1 MYGLLFTLIA
11 GILGL
16 TTIGICALQ
25 PQMHKT
31 FFVYNSDYVI
41 VEPADKVEVVKNL
54 PTQVNQPQKEEK
66 KVTVQKV
73 VKSVPKTTQ
82 KPVEKKIVKNS
93 PQPVQKI
100 QTSQQTV
107 NPLLGML
114 KETSTTKTE
123 PQKVVEE
130 KVQKAPQTLK
140 KEETAKPALKT
151 TTEEE
156 KARQEVILWNKWRSN
171 LQNKIM
177 SDVKLP
183 IMPEGTIFKFSFD
196 VDRYGK
202 ISNVK
207 TWSLTPAYTPYAI
220 QYIAP
225 VIRGYQGRDILN
237 FPEGSN
243 RFSTTVEGVWKISQ
257 TAKFSTPE
265 DFKDAE
271 RVIIDKE

>member
-1 MYGLLFTLIA
+1 MYRLLFTLIA

-107 NPLLGML
+107 NPLLSML
-114 KETSTTKTE
+114 KETSTAE
-123 PQKVVEE
+123 IGQQKVVEK
-130 KVQKAPQTLK
+130 KVQPAPQSVK
-140 KEETAKPALKT
+140 KEETKPAAKT
-151 TTEEE
+151 VTEEE

-243 RFSTTVEGVWKISQ
+243 RFSTTVEGGWKISK

-271 RVIIDKE
+271 KVIIDKE

>member
-1 MYGLLFTLIA
+1 MFTLIA

-82 KPVEKKIVKNS
+82 KPVEKKVVKNS

-107 NPLLGML
+107 NPLLSML
-114 KETSTTKTE
+114 KETSTTE
-123 PQKVVEE
+123 SAQQKVVEK
-130 KVQKAPQTLK
+130 KVQTAPQSVK
-140 KEETAKPALKT
+140 KEETKPAAKT
-151 TTEEE
+151 VTEEE

-243 RFSTTVEGVWKISQ
+243 RFSTTVEGGWKISQ

>member
-1 MYGLLFTLIA
+1 MYRLLFTLIA

-82 KPVEKKIVKNS
+82 KPVEKKVVKNS

-107 NPLLGML
+107 NPLLSML
-114 KETSTTKTE
+114 KETSTAE
-123 PQKVVEE
+123 IGQQKVVEK
-130 KVQKAPQTLK
+130 KVQPAPQSVK
-140 KEETAKPALKT
+140 KEETKPAAKT
-151 TTEEE
+151 VTEEE

-243 RFSTTVEGVWKISQ
+243 RFSTTVEGGWKISQ

>member
-82 KPVEKKIVKNS
+82 KPVEKKSVKNS

-107 NPLLGML
+107 NPLLSML
-114 KETSTTKTE
+114 KETSTTE
-123 PQKVVEE
+123 SAQQKVVE
-130 KVQKAPQTLK
+130 KNVQTALQSVK
-140 KEETAKPALKT
+140 KEETKPAAKT
-151 TTEEE
+151 VTEEE

-243 RFSTTVEGVWKISQ
+243 RFSTTVEGGWKISQ

-271 RVIIDKE
+271 RVITDKE

>member
-1 MYGLLFTLIA
+1 
-11 GILGL
+11 
-16 TTIGICALQ
+16 
-25 PQMHKT
+25 MHKT

-41 VEPADKVEVVKNL
+41 VESADVKVEVVKNL
-54 PTQVNQPQKEEK
+54 PAQVNRPQKEEK

-82 KPVEKKIVKNS
+82 KPLEKKVVKT
-93 PQPVQKI
+93 QPVQKI
-100 QTSQQTV
+100 QTSQQTA
-107 NPLLGML
+107 NPLLSML
-114 KETSTTKTE
+114 KETSTAE
-123 PQKVVEE
+123 SAQQKVVEK
-130 KVQKAPQTLK
+130 KVQTAPQSVK
-140 KEETAKPALKT
+140 KEETIAKPAVQT
-151 TTEEE
+151 VTEEE

-243 RFSTTVEGVWKISQ
+243 RFSTTVEGGWKISQ

>member
-107 NPLLGML
+107 NPLLSML
-114 KETSTTKTE
+114 KETSTTE
-123 PQKVVEE
+123 SAQQKVVE
-130 KVQKAPQTLK
+130 KNVQTAPQSVK
-140 KEETAKPALKT
+140 KEETKPAAQT
-151 TTEEE
+151 VTEEE

-243 RFSTTVEGVWKISQ
+243 RFSTTVEGGWKISQ

>member
-107 NPLLGML
+107 NPLLSML
-114 KETSTTKTE
+114 KETSTTE
-123 PQKVVEE
+123 SAQQKVVE
-130 KVQKAPQTLK
+130 KNVQTALQSVK
-140 KEETAKPALKT
+140 KEETKPAAKT
-151 TTEEE
+151 VTEEE

-243 RFSTTVEGVWKISQ
+243 RFSTTVVGGWKISQ

>member
-1 MYGLLFTLIA
+1 MYRLLFTLIA

-54 PTQVNQPQKEEK
+54 PAQVNRPQKEEK

-82 KPVEKKIVKNS
+82 KPLEKKVVKN
-93 PQPVQKI
+93 QPVQKI
-100 QTSQQTV
+100 QTSQQTA
-107 NPLLGML
+107 NPLLSML
-114 KETSTTKTE
+114 KETSTAE
-123 PQKVVEE
+123 SAQQKVVEK
-130 KVQKAPQTLK
+130 KVQPAPQSVK
-140 KEETAKPALKT
+140 KEETKPAAKT
-151 TTEEE
+151 VTEEE

-243 RFSTTVEGVWKISQ
+243 RVSTTVEGGWKISQ

>member
-82 KPVEKKIVKNS
+82 KPVEKKVVKNS
-93 PQPVQKI
+93 SQPVQKI

-107 NPLLGML
+107 NPLLSML
-114 KETSTTKTE
+114 KETSTTE
-123 PQKVVEE
+123 SAQQKVVE
-130 KVQKAPQTLK
+130 KNVQTALQSVK
-140 KEETAKPALKT
+140 KEETKPAAKT
-151 TTEEE
+151 VSEEE

-243 RFSTTVEGVWKISQ
+243 RFSTTVEGGWKISQ

>member
-82 KPVEKKIVKNS
+82 KPVEKKSVKNS

-107 NPLLGML
+107 NPLLSIL
-114 KETSTTKTE
+114 KETSTTE
-123 PQKVVEE
+123 SAQQKVVE
-130 KVQKAPQTLK
+130 KNVQTALQSVK
-140 KEETAKPALKT
+140 KEETKPAAKT
-151 TTEEE
+151 VTEEE

-243 RFSTTVEGVWKISQ
+243 RFSTTVEGGWKISQ

>member
-82 KPVEKKIVKNS
+82 KPVEKKVVKNS

-107 NPLLGML
+107 NPLLSIL
-114 KETSTTKTE
+114 KETSTTE
-123 PQKVVEE
+123 SAQQKVVE
-130 KVQKAPQTLK
+130 KNVQTALQSVK
-140 KEETAKPALKT
+140 KEETKPAAKT
-151 TTEEE
+151 VTEEE

-243 RFSTTVEGVWKISQ
+243 RFSTTVEGGWKISQ

>member
-41 VEPADKVEVVKNL
+41 VEPADKVEVVKNV

-100 QTSQQTV
+100 QTSQQTA
-107 NPLLGML
+107 NPLLSML
-114 KETSTTKTE
+114 KETSTTE
-123 PQKVVEE
+123 SAQQKVVEK
-130 KVQKAPQTLK
+130 KVQTAPQSVK
-140 KEETAKPALKT
+140 KEETKPAAKT
-151 TTEEE
+151 VTEEE

-243 RFSTTVEGVWKISQ
+243 RFSTTVEGGWKISQ

>member
-82 KPVEKKIVKNS
+82 KPVEKKSVKNS

-107 NPLLGML
+107 NPLLSML

-130 KVQKAPQTLK
+130 KVQKAPQTVK
-140 KEETAKPALKT
+140 KEETKPAAKT
-151 TTEEE
+151 VTEEE

-243 RFSTTVEGVWKISQ
+243 RFSTTVEGGWKISQ

>member
-82 KPVEKKIVKNS
+82 KPVEKKVVKNS
-93 PQPVQKI
+93 SQPVQKI

-107 NPLLGML
+107 NPLLSML
-114 KETSTTKTE
+114 KETSTTE
-123 PQKVVEE
+123 SAQQKVVE
-130 KVQKAPQTLK
+130 KNVQTALQSVK
-140 KEETAKPALKT
+140 KEETKPAAKT
-151 TTEEE
+151 VTEEE

-243 RFSTTVEGVWKISQ
+243 RFSTTVEGGWKISQ

-271 RVIIDKE
+271 KVIIDKE

>member
-107 NPLLGML
+107 NPLLSML
-114 KETSTTKTE
+114 KETSTTE
-123 PQKVVEE
+123 SAQQKVVE
-130 KVQKAPQTLK
+130 KNVQTALQSVK
-140 KEETAKPALKT
+140 KEETKPAAKT
-151 TTEEE
+151 VTEEE

-237 FPEGSN
+237 FPEGSS
-243 RFSTTVEGVWKISQ
+243 RFSTTVEGGWKISQ

-271 RVIIDKE
+271 KVIIDKE

>member
-66 KVTVQKV
+66 KVIVQKV
-73 VKSVPKTTQ
+73 VRSVPKTTQ
-82 KPVEKKIVKNS
+82 KPVEKKVVKN
-93 PQPVQKI
+93 QPVQKI

-107 NPLLGML
+107 NPLLSML
-114 KETSTTKTE
+114 KETSTAE
-123 PQKVVEE
+123 SAQQKVVEK
-130 KVQKAPQTLK
+130 KVQPAPQSVK
-140 KEETAKPALKT
+140 KEETIAKPAVQT
-151 TTEEE
+151 VTEEE

-196 VDRYGK
+196 VDKYGK

-243 RFSTTVEGVWKISQ
+243 RFSTTVEGGWKISQ

>member
-1 MYGLLFTLIA
+1 MYRLLFTLIA

-54 PTQVNQPQKEEK
+54 PAQVNQPQKEEK

-73 VKSVPKTTQ
+73 VKSLPKTTQ
-82 KPVEKKIVKNS
+82 KPVEKKSVKNS

-107 NPLLGML
+107 NPLLSML
-114 KETSTTKTE
+114 KETSTTE
-123 PQKVVEE
+123 SAQQKVVE
-130 KVQKAPQTLK
+130 KNVQTAPQSVK
-140 KEETAKPALKT
+140 KEETKPAAKT
-151 TTEEE
+151 VTEEE

-196 VDRYGK
+196 VDKYGK

-243 RFSTTVEGVWKISQ
+243 RFSTTVEGGWKISQ

-271 RVIIDKE
+271 KVIIDKE

>member
-1 MYGLLFTLIA
+1 MYRLLFTLIA

-16 TTIGICALQ
+16 TTLGICALR

-41 VEPADKVEVVKNL
+41 VESADVKVEVVKNL
-54 PTQVNQPQKEEK
+54 PAQVNRPQKEEK

-73 VKSVPKTTQ
+73 VKSIPKTTQ
-82 KPVEKKIVKNS
+82 KPLEKKVVKT
-93 PQPVQKI
+93 QPVQKI
-100 QTSQQTV
+100 QTSQQTA
-107 NPLLGML
+107 NPLLSML
-114 KETSTTKTE
+114 KETSTAE
-123 PQKVVEE
+123 SAQQKVVEK
-130 KVQKAPQTLK
+130 KVQTAPQSVK
-140 KEETAKPALKT
+140 KEETIAKPAVQT
-151 TTEEE
+151 VTEEE

-207 TWSLTPAYTPYAI
+207 TWSLTPAYTPFAI

-243 RFSTTVEGVWKISQ
+243 RFSTTVEGGWKISQ

-265 DFKDAE
+265 DFQDAE
-271 RVIIDKE
+271 KVIIDKE

>member
-82 KPVEKKIVKNS
+82 KPVEKKSVKNS

-107 NPLLGML
+107 NPLLSML
-114 KETSTTKTE
+114 KETSTTE
-123 PQKVVEE
+123 SAQQKVVE
-130 KVQKAPQTLK
+130 KNVQTALQSVK
-140 KEETAKPALKT
+140 KEETKPAAKT
-151 TTEEE
+151 VTEEE

-243 RFSTTVEGVWKISQ
+243 RFSTTVEGGWKISQ

>member
-1 MYGLLFTLIA
+1 MYRLLFTLIA

-82 KPVEKKIVKNS
+82 KPVEKKSVKNS

-107 NPLLGML
+107 NPLLSML

-130 KVQKAPQTLK
+130 KVQKAPQTVK
-140 KEETAKPALKT
+140 KEETKPAAKT
-151 TTEEE
+151 VTEEE

-243 RFSTTVEGVWKISQ
+243 RFSTTVEGGWKISQ

>member
-107 NPLLGML
+107 NPLLSML
-114 KETSTTKTE
+114 KETSTTE
-123 PQKVVEE
+123 SAQQKVVEK
-130 KVQKAPQTLK
+130 KVQPAPQSVK
-140 KEETAKPALKT
+140 KEETKPAAKT
-151 TTEEE
+151 VTEEE

-243 RFSTTVEGVWKISQ
+243 RFSTTVEGGWKISQ

>member
-107 NPLLGML
+107 NPLLSML
-114 KETSTTKTE
+114 KETSTTE
-123 PQKVVEE
+123 SAQQKVVE
-130 KVQKAPQTLK
+130 KNVQTAPQSVK
-140 KEETAKPALKT
+140 KEETKPAAKT
-151 TTEEE
+151 VTEEE

-243 RFSTTVEGVWKISQ
+243 RFSTTVEGGWKISQ

>member
-54 PTQVNQPQKEEK
+54 PAQVNRPQKEEK
-66 KVTVQKV
+66 KVIVQKV

-82 KPVEKKIVKNS
+82 KPLEKKVVKN
-93 PQPVQKI
+93 QPVQKI
-100 QTSQQTV
+100 QTSQQTA
-107 NPLLGML
+107 NPLLSML
-114 KETSTTKTE
+114 KETSTAE
-123 PQKVVEE
+123 SAQQKVVEK
-130 KVQKAPQTLK
+130 KVQPAPQSVK
-140 KEETAKPALKT
+140 KEETIAKPAVQT
-151 TTEEE
+151 VTEEE

-243 RFSTTVEGVWKISQ
+243 RFSTTVEGGWKISQ

>member
-82 KPVEKKIVKNS
+82 KPLEKKVVKT
-93 PQPVQKI
+93 QPVQKI
-100 QTSQQTV
+100 QTSQQTA
-107 NPLLGML
+107 NPLLSML
-114 KETSTTKTE
+114 KETSTAE
-123 PQKVVEE
+123 SAQQKVVEK
-130 KVQKAPQTLK
+130 KVQTAPQSVK
-140 KEETAKPALKT
+140 KEETIAKPAVQT
-151 TTEEE
+151 VTEEE

-207 TWSLTPAYTPYAI
+207 TWSLTPAYTPFAI

-243 RFSTTVEGVWKISQ
+243 RFSTTVEGGWKISQ

-265 DFKDAE
+265 DFQDAE
-271 RVIIDKE
+271 KVIIDKE

>member
-1 MYGLLFTLIA
+1 MYRLLFTLIA

-82 KPVEKKIVKNS
+82 KPVEKKVVKNS

-107 NPLLGML
+107 NPLLSML
-114 KETSTTKTE
+114 KETSTTE
-123 PQKVVEE
+123 SAQQKVVEK
-130 KVQKAPQTLK
+130 KVQTAPQSVK
-140 KEETAKPALKT
+140 KEETKPAAKT
-151 TTEEE
+151 VTEEE

-243 RFSTTVEGVWKISQ
+243 RFSTTVEGGWKISQ

>member
-73 VKSVPKTTQ
+73 VKSLPETTQ
-82 KPVEKKIVKNS
+82 KPVEKKVVKNS

-107 NPLLGML
+107 NPLLSML
-114 KETSTTKTE
+114 KETSTTE
-123 PQKVVEE
+123 SAQQKVVE
-130 KVQKAPQTLK
+130 KNVQTAPQSVK
-140 KEETAKPALKT
+140 KEETKPAAKT
-151 TTEEE
+151 VTEEE
-156 KARQEVILWNKWRSN
+156 NARQEVILWNKWRSN

-243 RFSTTVEGVWKISQ
+243 RFSTTVEGGWKISQ

>member
-25 PQMHKT
+25 PEMHKT

-93 PQPVQKI
+93 SQAVQKI

-107 NPLLGML
+107 NPLLSML
-114 KETSTTKTE
+114 KETSTTE
-123 PQKVVEE
+123 SAQQKVVEK
-130 KVQKAPQTLK
+130 KVQPAPQSVK
-140 KEETAKPALKT
+140 KEETKPAAKT
-151 TTEEE
+151 VTEEE

-196 VDRYGK
+196 VDKYGK

-243 RFSTTVEGVWKISQ
+243 RFSTTVEGGWKISQ

>member
-54 PTQVNQPQKEEK
+54 PAQVNRPQKEEK
-66 KVTVQKV
+66 KVIVQKV
-73 VKSVPKTTQ
+73 VRSVPKTTQ
-82 KPVEKKIVKNS
+82 KPVEKKVVKN
-93 PQPVQKI
+93 QPVQKI

-107 NPLLGML
+107 NPLLSML
-114 KETSTTKTE
+114 KETSTAE
-123 PQKVVEE
+123 SAQQKVVEK
-130 KVQKAPQTLK
+130 KVQPAPQSVK
-140 KEETAKPALKT
+140 KEETIAKPAVQT
-151 TTEEE
+151 VTEEE

-243 RFSTTVEGVWKISQ
+243 RFSTTVEGGWKISQ

>member
-1 MYGLLFTLIA
+1 MYRLLFTLIA

-82 KPVEKKIVKNS
+82 KPVEKKVVKN
-93 PQPVQKI
+93 QPVQKT

-107 NPLLGML
+107 NPLLSML
-114 KETSTTKTE
+114 KETSTTE
-123 PQKVVEE
+123 SAQQKVVE
-130 KVQKAPQTLK
+130 KNVQTALQSVK
-140 KEETAKPALKT
+140 KEETKPAAKT
-151 TTEEE
+151 VTEEE

-243 RFSTTVEGVWKISQ
+243 RFSTTVEGGWKISQ

-271 RVIIDKE
+271 KVIIDKE

>member
-16 TTIGICALQ
+16 TTIGVCALQ

-107 NPLLGML
+107 NPLLSML
-114 KETSTTKTE
+114 KETSTTE
-123 PQKVVEE
+123 SAQQKVVEK
-130 KVQKAPQTLK
+130 KVQPAPQSVK
-140 KEETAKPALKT
+140 KEETKPAAKT
-151 TTEEE
+151 VTEEE

-243 RFSTTVEGVWKISQ
+243 RFSTTVEGGWKISQ

>member
-82 KPVEKKIVKNS
+82 KPVEKKSVKNS
-93 PQPVQKI
+93 PQTVQKI

-107 NPLLGML
+107 NPLLSML
-114 KETSTTKTE
+114 KETSTAE
-123 PQKVVEE
+123 IGQQKVVEK
-130 KVQKAPQTLK
+130 KVQTAPQSVK
-140 KEETAKPALKT
+140 KEETKPAAKT
-151 TTEEE
+151 VTEEE
-156 KARQEVILWNKWRSN
+156 KARQDVILWNKWRSN

-243 RFSTTVEGVWKISQ
+243 RFSTTVEGGWKISQ

>member
-107 NPLLGML
+107 NPLLSML
-114 KETSTTKTE
+114 KETSTTE
-123 PQKVVEE
+123 SAQQKVVE
-130 KVQKAPQTLK
+130 KNVQTALQSVK
-140 KEETAKPALKT
+140 KEETKPAAKT
-151 TTEEE
+151 VTEEE

-243 RFSTTVEGVWKISQ
+243 RFSTTVEGGWKISQ

>member
-107 NPLLGML
+107 NPLLSML
-114 KETSTTKTE
+114 KETSTAE
-123 PQKVVEE
+123 IGQQKVVEK
-130 KVQKAPQTLK
+130 KVQTAPQSVK
-140 KEETAKPALKT
+140 KEETKPAAKT
-151 TTEEE
+151 VTEEE
-156 KARQEVILWNKWRSN
+156 KARQDVILWNKWRSN

-243 RFSTTVEGVWKISQ
+243 RFSTTVEGGWKISQ

>member
-1 MYGLLFTLIA
+1 MYRLLFTLIA

-54 PTQVNQPQKEEK
+54 PAQVNRPQKEEK

-82 KPVEKKIVKNS
+82 KPLEKKVIKN
-93 PQPVQKI
+93 QPVQKI

-107 NPLLGML
+107 NPLLSML
-114 KETSTTKTE
+114 KETSTTE
-123 PQKVVEE
+123 SAQQKVVEK
-130 KVQKAPQTLK
+130 KVQPVPQSVK
-140 KEETAKPALKT
+140 KEETIAKPAVQT
-151 TTEEE
+151 VTEEE

-243 RFSTTVEGVWKISQ
+243 RFSTTVEGGWKISQ

-271 RVIIDKE
+271 KVIIDKE